1 MNRRQALSA
10 ITASIVSPSLVPK
23 KTRRYA
29 LHPIYNHGME
39 AWVDAE
45 TAEAVLN
52 PKGIRVMVLP
62 NGFKIRRLPPV

>member
-10 ITASIVSPSLVPK
+10 MAAAVVSPSLMPEK
-23 KTRRYA
+23 PHRYVRPP
-29 LHPIYNHGME
+29 LYNPGME

-62 NGFKIRRLPPV
+62 NGFKIRRLPPT